1 MTFRLWLSLLGIL
14 LLASPLSAHG
24 EDRWEVIEP
33 VLERSSLN
41 HVEILPEGD
50 ILVAGHA
57 STTSRFFAGIW
68 IARYTPVGQQVWS
81 KEFVGQAH
89 SRTTA
94 LIVEED
100 RILIVG
106 THHVPNPFQGDAT
119 GFIAALD
126 FDGNLRWETSIE
138 EQGENIRILRVE
150 ALENGDLM
158 LAGSIS
164 EVDGSIQSGP
174 FFSRLSPSGE
184 IRWSFYEPPRDDY
197 YADLPPPRA
206 GVLDK
211 IGNPVLWESAG
222 PVKEQDDGTLHL
234 HVFRQDIIP
243 GSPEPARCIVVS
255 DDGLLLDRK
264 SCQRIRN
271 FRAGS
276 DQAPKNVR
284 LEKVSPGMIMV
295 SRVEVSKLDDDGDI
309 EWTWQLRSDHKAGL
323 TDAVSTADGG
333 LIGVGYTIIPSE
345 KRMHGY
351 DAIIFRL
358 DASGNEL
365 WSHTY
370 RSAYRD
376 IFAGI
381 AALDE
386 DSFIVVGHTGASM
399 KARWWEPW
407 ILRIGGDGLVESET
421 EILTDSDG

>member
-33 VLERSSLN
+33 ALERSSLN
-41 HVEILPEGD
+41 HVKVLPVGD

-68 IARYTPVGQQVWS
+68 IARYTPAGQQIWS

-89 SRTTA
+89 SQTTA

-100 RILIVG
+100 RILISG

-126 FDGNLRWETSIE
+126 FDGKVRWETTIE
-138 EQGENIRILRVE
+138 EQGASIGILRIE
-150 ALENGDLM
+150 SLKDGDLII
-158 LAGSIS
+158 AGSIS
-164 EVDGSIQSGP
+164 KQDRSVQNGP

-184 IRWSFYEPPRDDY
+184 IRWSFYEPPRDEY
-197 YADLPPPRA
+197 YADLPRLRA

-211 IGNPVLWESAG
+211 NGNPVLRESAG
-222 PVKEQDDGTLHL
+222 PVKEQNDGTLHL
-234 HVFRQDIIP
+234 HIFRQSILP
-243 GSPEPARCIVVS
+243 GDTQLGRCLVVS
-255 DDGLLLDRK
+255 SSGELLDGQ
-264 SCQRIRN
+264 SCVRIAGTEK
-271 FRAGS
+271 RADDAS
-276 DQAPKNVR
+276 NNIR
-284 LEKVSPGMIMV
+284 LRRVSPGLVVVKGI
-295 SRVEVSKLDDDGDI
+295 EVSKLDDDGDV
-309 EWTWQLRSDHKAGL
+309 EWTWRLQSDHKAGL
-323 TDAVSTADGG
+323 TDAISTADGG
-333 LIGVGYTIIPSE
+333 LIGIGYTIIPSE

-370 RSAYRD
+370 RSDYRD
-376 IFAGI
+376 IFASI

-421 EILTDSDG
+421 EILTDGDG